1 MEEKEI
7 TFISLREIQ
16 KKKDGEIKT
25 YRIFTYTMELAGE
38 GKAIDEFIG
47 EAKYDYLK
55 SLNMKYG
62 DKHLA
67 TFTMDFNRRMAV
79 KEITA

>member
-7 TFISLREIQ
+7 IFIGLREIH
-16 KKKDGEIKT
+16 KKKDGEEKT

-47 EAKYDYLK
+47 ETKYDYLK
-55 SLNMKYG
+55 GLNMKYG
-62 DKHLA
+62 EKYLA
-67 TFTMDFNRRMAV
+67 SFTMDFNRKMAV
-79 KEITA
+79 KEIVA